1 MTAMDEHKSM
11 SNPRR
16 VFVAL
21 IVFAVAALGVVI
33 AGTLARPDSSTLT
46 GATSTTVSLA
56 APVTTTTA
64 FTQPEQVETTDNSLG
79 TQVSPMATVV
89 VSVVPTLP
97 PRSGTLPPTVSTK
110 PPKVPNKTVI
120 DNPTFVNVGDPK
132 ATADMLPT
140 FGPPPGIVILTYPIE
155 PDGDGRLGTG
165 WVMDGTDTN
174 ASATYMENQ
183 LAAAGWVHQTG
194 NFWKK
199 GPVTL
204 AVMATTWPPGI
215 DDGHHSAQ
223 MTIWSVD

>member
-97 PRSGTLPPTVSTK
+97 PTVSTK

-120 DNPTFVNVGDPK
+120 DNPGPANAGDSK
-132 ATADMLPT
+132 VTAGMLPT
-140 FGPPPGIVILTYPIE
+140 FGPPPGVVIFTYPIGL
-155 PDGDGRLGTG
+155 DGEGNMARG
-165 WVMDGTDTN
+165 WVMDGIDTN
-174 ASATYMENQ
+174 ASATYMQNQ
-183 LAAAGWVHQTG
+183 LAADGWVQVG
-194 NFWKK
+194 PLWKK
-199 GPVTL
+199 GPATL
-204 AVMATTWPPGI
+204 EVLASTWPPGV

-223 MTIWSVD
+223 MTIVSVD